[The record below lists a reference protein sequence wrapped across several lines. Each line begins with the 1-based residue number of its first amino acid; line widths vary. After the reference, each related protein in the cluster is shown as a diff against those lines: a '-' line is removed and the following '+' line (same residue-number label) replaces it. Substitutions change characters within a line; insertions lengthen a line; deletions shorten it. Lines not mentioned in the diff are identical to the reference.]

1 MHTKKNIAYAIIET
15 LFGAYDTVSSRLD
28 LQEIK
33 IRRNLW
39 VENYGDGKFR
49 KPIAPYVWTK
59 EQRTQFLTLMSQTLF
74 PTGYVSSNVRRKTDN
89 NGLKGLKTHDY
100 HVIIEDILPIAVISS
115 LEKGP
120 IFVIIRL
127 ILI

>member
-1 MHTKKNIAYAIIET
+1 MHTEKNISFTIIET

-33 IRRNLW
+33 IRRNIW

-59 EQRTQFLTLMSQTLF
+59 EQCAQFLTLMSQTCF
-74 PTGYVSSNVRRKTDN
+74 PTRYVSSNFIGKIDN
-89 NGLKGLKTHDY
+89 NGLKGLNTLDY
-100 HVIIEDILPIAVISS
+100 HVMIEDILPIAVISS
-115 LEKGP
+115 L
-120 IFVIIRL
+120 
-127 ILI
+127 